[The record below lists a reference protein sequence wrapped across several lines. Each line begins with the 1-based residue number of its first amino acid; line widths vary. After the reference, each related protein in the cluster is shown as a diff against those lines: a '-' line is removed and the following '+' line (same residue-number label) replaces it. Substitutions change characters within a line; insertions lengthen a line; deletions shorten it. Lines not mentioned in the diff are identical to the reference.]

1 MCYSHDQM
9 SNENN
14 NSRLVRPAGIISG
27 LLYDAVRFYQNIFL
41 PLRWGLPAVSIRPVA
56 LMRLRPCLDVV
67 LL

>member
-27 LLYDAVRFYQNIFL
+27 LLYDAVRFYQKIYFS
-41 PLRWGLPAVSIRPVA
+41 P
-56 LMRLRPCLDVV
+56 
-67 LL
+67 